1 MIQAIKNVTVPK
13 YLDFEWFSQQGF
25 TFPNMLEAQGL
36 SQLVQMKRPFYPE
49 LVKVFYTSARANLEG
64 ILFSIVNGVDM
75 VIDVVSWKEVAG
87 MDMGGVCKF
96 DEMPDGYNKMQTY
109 RRMLLDPTRNMR
121 NCLGVGGLTAEDSM
135 LVYLITYILT
145 PRSRN
150 HAQVT
155 DDDLQIVYGLKLGIK
170 IKWVLLIEDIKLKT
184 CPLVDYEFPFVVL
197 ASRFIDQFN
206 VDVSNEIV
214 DFTKASSEIIERH
227 LKKLGMRFVDHEWI
241 MIEELTT
248 GNFDQMEENVEVE
261 APQEPA
267 HQWSPFE
274 SLMIQKMGV
283 MLHLHQEHSTKF
295 HSSLENIIAWL
306 ENIETRLTLGNLL
319 NPDEDEAQLCFKC
332 LLLLSDCPF

>member
-1 MIQAIKNVTVPK
+1 MTVPK
-13 YLDFEWFSQQGF
+13 YLDLEWFSQQGF

-109 RRMLLDPTRNMR
+109 RRMLLDPARNLR

-155 DDDLQIVYGLKLGIK
+155 DDDL
-170 IKWVLLIEDIKLKT
+170 
-184 CPLVDYEFPFVVL
+184 
-197 ASRFIDQFN
+197 
-206 VDVSNEIV
+206 
-214 DFTKASSEIIERH
+214 
-227 LKKLGMRFVDHEWI
+227 
-241 MIEELTT
+241 
-248 GNFDQMEENVEVE
+248 
-261 APQEPA
+261 
-267 HQWSPFE
+267 
-274 SLMIQKMGV
+274 
-283 MLHLHQEHSTKF
+283 
-295 HSSLENIIAWL
+295 
-306 ENIETRLTLGNLL
+306 
-319 NPDEDEAQLCFKC
+319 
-332 LLLLSDCPF
+332 